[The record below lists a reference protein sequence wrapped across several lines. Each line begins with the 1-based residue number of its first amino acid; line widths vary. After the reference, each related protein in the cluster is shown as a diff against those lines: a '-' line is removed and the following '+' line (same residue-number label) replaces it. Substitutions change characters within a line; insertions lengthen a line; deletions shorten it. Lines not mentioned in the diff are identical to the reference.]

1 MDSMGFTQKFAQIS
15 GNGTYSQLENKWN
28 LCILRIVILITYF
41 ISQGR
46 NNYASH
52 MLLDYFLSKTITE
65 SKK

>member
-1 MDSMGFTQKFAQIS
+1 M
-15 GNGTYSQLENKWN
+15 YSYLEIKRNFR
-28 LCILRIVILITYF
+28 ILRSVILITYF

-65 SKK
+65 SKKLQR